1 MLTTPTPHISAKPGD
16 FAKTVL
22 MPGDPLRSKFIAENF
37 LENPVLVNNVRGVQ
51 GYTGTYQGVKVSV
64 MASGMGMPAIGIYS
78 HELFT
83 GYGVENIIRIGSAG
97 AIQENIHLY
106 DLVIGQGACTDSNWA
121 SQFHLPG
128 TFAPIASFEL
138 LQEAVKAA
146 KAHGARY
153 HVGNINS
160 SDVFY
165 GDHVGVPEGLDSVY
179 GLKKMGVL
187 ALEMEAAALY
197 MNAARYGKRGL
208 CICTV
213 FDHIL
218 TGEETTSQERQTAF
232 TTMMK
237 VALDV
242 AVAME
247 NR

>member
-1 MLTTPTPHISAKPGD
+1 MLKTPTPHIEAKPGD
-16 FAKTVL
+16 FGKTVL

-37 LENPVLVNNVRGVQ
+37 LENPVLVNNVRGVH
-51 GYTGTYQGVKVSV
+51 GYTGTYKGVKVSV

-78 HELFT
+78 HELFN
-83 GYGVENIIRIGSAG
+83 GYGVENIIRVGSAG
-97 AIQENIHLY
+97 SIQDHVNLY
-106 DLVIGQGACTDSNWA
+106 DLVIAQGACTDSAWA
-121 SQFHLPG
+121 NQFHLPG
-128 TFAPIASFEL
+128 TFAPIASYEL
-138 LQEAVKAA
+138 LAAAVEAA
-146 KAHGARY
+146 KENGANY
-153 HVGNINS
+153 HVGNVNS

-165 GDHVGVPEGLDSVY
+165 GDHVGVPEGLGSVY

-208 CICTV
+208 CICTIS
-213 FDHIL
+213 DHVL
-218 TGEETTSQERQTAF
+218 KGEVTTSQERQTAF

-247 NR
+247 NK